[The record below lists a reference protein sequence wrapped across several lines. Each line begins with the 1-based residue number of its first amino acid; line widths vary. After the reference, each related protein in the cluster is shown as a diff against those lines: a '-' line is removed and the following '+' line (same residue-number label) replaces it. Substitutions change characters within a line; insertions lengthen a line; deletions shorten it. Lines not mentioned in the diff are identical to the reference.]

1 MPLAPGVLV
10 GPYEI
15 VSPLGAGGMGEVYR
29 ARDKRLQ
36 RDVAIKVLPE
46 HLADDRDRLAR
57 FEREAQ
63 MLAALNHP
71 HIAQIYGLEHSAN
84 TRALV
89 LELVEGETL
98 AERIAGRPEGR
109 PLPDDGGADD
119 RRGRPSGRPMPLDEA
134 VSIAKQIAQALEA
147 AHEQGIVHRDLK
159 PANVKITPAGVV
171 KVLDFGLAKLADAAS
186 GAGSASS
193 MSLSPTLT
201 SPVLRQDIAGAG
213 VTGVGAIV
221 GTAAYMAPE
230 QARGRAADKRSDVW
244 AFGCVLY
251 EMLTGRRAFQ
261 GEDVTDTLASI
272 LKSAPDWSALPPDVP
287 PAIRTLLLRC
297 LEKDRAARVGDIAV
311 ARFALEE
318 ARSLG
323 DSAIILPDLA
333 TPPRPPRS
341 VPLLLAIAGVAI
353 LAFGALTAAA
363 AYWLTKSPPP
373 RVSRFE
379 VVAQESQLLVEPAGV
394 NIALTPDGSTL
405 VYHAAVEGTPQL
417 FMRRIGELDPTPMRG
432 TELGLNPAISPDGTR
447 LVFTTGTQMKVL
459 SLAGGPPT
467 VIAELQ
473 STPQGTTW
481 VGNETIVFAMSGAGL
496 FKVPA
501 GGGRPENIAK
511 LDEAANET
519 DYRWPAAVPG
529 TDLVLYSV
537 YGTGGPRAARIVA
550 RHLETGA
557 TKVIAEGGN
566 APIYAKSGHLLYA
579 AIPAT
584 LMAAPFDVDSLS
596 LTGPP
601 VPVLEGFAVVKG
613 TGAVNLAVSE
623 NGTLA
628 YSRGAG
634 GVFQGGAGFQWVSRA
649 GRPLEAVA
657 SNVSGPR
664 YPRISPDGRWL
675 VVTIGAANQ
684 GQLWMIDLT
693 GSSQPR
699 QLTFKAHNVMPI
711 WSADGKSIAFTSD
724 RDGQRN
730 LFRIAA
736 DGSEL
741 EPTRLASSRNE
752 QSPSAWSLD
761 GQTLLFEEGFNTRGD
776 LMTLSLKD
784 GKASPWLKTEF
795 DEADASLSP
804 NGRWVAYVS
813 DQTGRPEVWVRP
825 FPGPGAPVRVSSDG
839 GAEPRWARNG
849 TELFYQSGRRMM
861 AAGVSHGES
870 TIEFKPSQVLFE
882 GGFVPYD
889 GNVPRTYDVAKD
901 GRFLMIRE
909 APQVRPRTLVLVLNW
924 FEELKRQAN

>member
-1 MPLAPGVLV
+1 MPLAPGAHV

-29 ARDKRLQ
+29 ARDRRLQ
-36 RDVAIKVLPE
+36 RDVAIKVLPD

-57 FEREAQ
+57 LEREAQ

-71 HIAQIYGLEHSAN
+71 HIAQIYGLEQTASA
-84 TRALV
+84 RALV

-98 AERIAGRPEGR
+98 AERIAARPDHLRPGYGGQEGR
-109 PLPDDGGADD
+109 PLPI
-119 RRGRPSGRPMPLDEA
+119 DEA

-171 KVLDFGLAKLADAAS
+171 KVLDFGLAKLSDPAS
-186 GAGSASS
+186 TAGSASS
-193 MSLSPTLT
+193 VSLSPTLT
-201 SPVLRQDIAGAG
+201 SPAFVRQGAGEAG
-213 VTGVGAIV
+213 VTGIGEIL

-230 QARGRAADKRSDVW
+230 QARGRTADKRSDVW

-272 LKSAPDWSALPPDVP
+272 LKSSPDWSALPPGLP
-287 PAIRTLLLRC
+287 PAIRTLLQRC

-323 DSAIILPDLA
+323 DSSIVLPDVA
-333 TPPRPPRS
+333 TPPRSRRS
-341 VPLLLAIAGVAI
+341 VARLLAIATVAVVVG
-353 LAFGALTAAA
+353 GALAAA
-363 AYWLTKSPPP
+363 ATYWLTKSAPP

-379 VVAQESQLLVEPAGV
+379 VVPLESQSLVEPAGT
-394 NIALTPDGSTL
+394 NLALTPDGSTL
-405 VYHAAVEGTPQL
+405 VYHAEVEGTPQL
-417 FMRRIGELDPTPMRG
+417 FMRRIGELDPTPIRG
-432 TELGLNPAISPDGTR
+432 TELALNPAISPDGTR
-447 LVFTTGTQMKVL
+447 LVFTTTTEMKVL

-467 VIAELQ
+467 VIAELNN
-473 STPQGTTW
+473 TVQGTTW
-481 VGNETIVFAMSGAGL
+481 VGETIVFGMAGAGL
-496 FKVPA
+496 FRVPA

-511 LDEAANET
+511 PDESADET
-519 DYRWPAAVPG
+519 DYRWPTAVPN
-529 TDLVLYSV
+529 TDVVLYTV
-537 YGTGGPRAARIVA
+537 YGTGGPRQARIVA
-550 RHLETGA
+550 RHLETGV
-557 TKVIAEGGN
+557 TKVVVEGGN
-566 APIYAKSGHLLYA
+566 APLYARSGHLLYA
-579 AIPAT
+579 VIPAT
-584 LMAAPFDVDSLS
+584 LMGAPFDVDSLS
-596 LTGPP
+596 LTGPS

-613 TGAVNLAVSE
+613 TGAVNLAVAGD
-623 NGTLA
+623 GTLA

-634 GVFQGGAGFQWVSRA
+634 GVFQGGVGFQWVSRV
-649 GRPLEAVA
+649 GKSLEAVA
-657 SNVSGPR
+657 SNISGPR

-675 VVTIGAANQ
+675 AVTIGAANQ
-684 GQLWMIDLT
+684 GQLWIIDLT
-693 GSSQPR
+693 GGSQPR
-699 QLTFKAHNVMPI
+699 QLTFKAHNVMPV
-711 WSADGKSIAFTSD
+711 WSVDGKSLAFTSD

-741 EPTRLASSRNE
+741 EPTRLVTSRNE
-752 QSPSAWSLD
+752 QRPAAWSID
-761 GQTLLFEEGFNTRGD
+761 GQTLLFEEGFSTRGD

-839 GAEPRWARNG
+839 GAEPRWAQDG
-849 TELFYQSGRRMM
+849 TELFYQSGRKMV
-861 AAGVSHGES
+861 AAGVSYREPA
-870 TIEFKPSQVLFE
+870 IEFKPSQILFE

-909 APQVRPRTLVLVLNW
+909 APQVRPRTLVIALNW
-924 FEELKRQAN
+924 FEDLKRQARAN

>member
-1 MPLAPGVLV
+1 MPLTPGAHV

-46 HLADDRDRLAR
+46 HMAEDRDRLAR
-57 FEREAQ
+57 LEREAQ

-71 HIAQIYGLEHSAN
+71 HIAQIYGLEQSAGM
-84 TRALV
+84 RALV

-98 AERIAGRPEGR
+98 AERIAHG
-109 PLPDDGGADD
+109 
-119 RRGRPSGRPMPLDEA
+119 PMALDEA

-186 GAGSASS
+186 GQGSSSS

-201 SPVLRQDIAGAG
+201 SPAFGLHSGAG
-213 VTGVGAIV
+213 VTGVGAIL

-230 QARGRAADKRSDVW
+230 QARGKAADKRGDVW

-272 LKSAPDWSALPPDVP
+272 LKSPPDWSALPPDLP
-287 PAIRTLLLRC
+287 PAIRMLLQRC

-311 ARFALEE
+311 ARFALDE
-318 ARSLG
+318 ARSLV
-323 DSAIILPDLA
+323 DSNIVLPGLA
-333 TPPRPPRS
+333 APPRPRRS
-341 VPLLLAIAGVAI
+341 VRRLLVIAAIAVVAV
-353 LAFGALTAAA
+353 GALAPAVT
-363 AYWLTKSPPP
+363 YWLTESPPP

-379 VVAQESQLLVEPAGV
+379 VVPLDSQLMVEPAGV
-394 NIALTPDGSTL
+394 NIALSPDGSTL
-405 VYHAAVEGTPQL
+405 VYHAAIGGIPQL
-417 FMRRIGELDPTPMRG
+417 LMRRIGELDPTPIRG
-432 TELGLNPAISPDGTR
+432 TEQALNPAISPDGTR
-447 LVFTTGTQMKVL
+447 LVFTTVNQMKVL
-459 SLAGGPPT
+459 SLSGGPPS
-467 VIAELQ
+467 VIAELEG
-473 STPQGTTW
+473 TVQGTTW
-481 VGNETIVFAMSGAGL
+481 VNDNTIVFGMAGAGL
-496 FKVPA
+496 FTVPA
-501 GGGRPENIAK
+501 GGGRPANIAK
-511 LDEAANET
+511 PDESANET
-519 DYRWPAAVPG
+519 DYRWPSAVPG
-529 TDLVLYSV
+529 TDVVLYTA
-537 YGTGGPRAARIVA
+537 YGTGGPRQARIVA
-550 RHLETGA
+550 RHLETGV
-557 TKVIAEGGN
+557 TKMVAEGGN
-566 APIYAKSGHLLYA
+566 APIYTSSGHLLYA

-596 LTGPP
+596 LTGAA

-613 TGAVNLAVSE
+613 TGSVNVAVAGD
-623 NGTLA
+623 GTLA

-649 GRPLEAVA
+649 GKPLEAVA

-675 VVTIGAANQ
+675 VVTIGGANQ
-684 GQLWMIDLT
+684 GQLWVIDLT
-693 GSSQPR
+693 GGSQPR
-699 QLTFKAHNVMPI
+699 QLTFKAHNVMPV
-711 WSADGKSIAFTSD
+711 WSPDGKSIAFTSD

-741 EPTRLASSRNE
+741 EPTRLATSRNE
-752 QSPSAWSLD
+752 QSPSAWSID
-761 GQTLLFEEGFNTRGD
+761 GKTLLYEENFNTRGD
-776 LMTLSLKD
+776 LMTLSLDD
-784 GKASPWLKTEF
+784 GKSSAWLKTDFYEGGM
-795 DEADASLSP
+795 ALSP
-804 NGRWVAYVS
+804 NGAWVAYMS
-813 DQTGRPEVWVRP
+813 DQTGRLEVWVRP

-839 GAEPRWARNG
+839 GAEPHWARNG
-849 TELFYQSGRRMM
+849 TELFYQSGRKMM
-861 AAGVSHGES
+861 AAGVSYGAS

-909 APQVRPRTLVLVLNW
+909 APQGRPRTLVLVLNW
-924 FEELKRQAN
+924 FEELKRQAPTKR

>member
-1 MPLAPGVLV
+1 MPLAPGALV

-29 ARDKRLQ
+29 ARDRRLQ

-46 HLADDRDRLAR
+46 HLAGDRDRLAR
-57 FEREAQ
+57 LEREAQ
-63 MLAALNHP
+63 MLAALNHT
-71 HIAQIYGLEHSAN
+71 HIAQIYGLEQSAGM
-84 TRALV
+84 RALV

-98 AERIAGRPEGR
+98 AERIAHGLGRRRPESE
-109 PLPDDGGADD
+109 GG
-119 RRGRPSGRPMPLDEA
+119 PMGLDEA
-134 VSIAKQIAQALEA
+134 IAIAKQIAQALEA

-171 KVLDFGLAKLADAAS
+171 KVLDFGLAKLSEAAS
-186 GAGSASS
+186 SAGSSSS

-201 SPVLRQDIAGAG
+201 SPAFVRHRADEAG
-213 VTGVGAIV
+213 VTGVGEIL

-230 QARGRAADKRSDVW
+230 QARGRVADKRSDVW
-244 AFGCVLY
+244 AFGCVFY

-272 LKSAPDWSALPPDVP
+272 LKSPPDWSALPPDVP
-287 PAIRTLLLRC
+287 PAIRTLLQRC

-323 DSAIILPDLA
+323 DSSIVLPNL
-333 TPPRPPRS
+333 TKPPAPGRS
-341 VPLLLAIAGVAI
+341 VPGLLAMAAVTIVAC
-353 LAFGALTAAA
+353 AALAAA
-363 AYWLTKSPPP
+363 ATYWLTKSAPP

-379 VVAQESQLLVEPAGV
+379 VVPLASQMLVEPPGT
-394 NIALTPDGSTL
+394 NIALSPDGSTL
-405 VYHAAVEGTPQL
+405 VYHAEVGGTPQL
-417 FMRRIGELDPTPMRG
+417 SMRRIGELDPTPIRG

-447 LVFTTGTQMKVL
+447 LVFTTTTQMKVL

-467 VIAELQ
+467 VIAELERAV
-473 STPQGTTW
+473 QGTTW
-481 VGNETIVFAMSGAGL
+481 VGDTIVFGMAGAGL

-501 GGGRPENIAK
+501 GGGRPENVAK
-511 LDEAANET
+511 LDESANET
-519 DYRWPAAVPG
+519 DYRWPTAVPD
-529 TDLVLYSV
+529 TDLVLYTV
-537 YGTGGPRAARIVA
+537 YGTGGPRQARIVA
-550 RHLETGA
+550 RNLETGA
-557 TKVIAEGGN
+557 TKVVVEGGN
-566 APIYAKSGHLLYA
+566 APIYTRSGHLLYA

-584 LMAAPFDVDSLS
+584 LMAVPFDVDSLS
-596 LTGPP
+596 LTGSP

-613 TGAVNLAVSE
+613 TGAVNLAVAGD
-623 NGTLA
+623 GTLA

-634 GVFQGGAGFQWVSRA
+634 GVFQGGAGFQWISRA
-649 GRPLEAVA
+649 GKPLEAVA

-693 GSSQPR
+693 GTSQPR

-741 EPTRLASSRNE
+741 EPTRLATSRNE

-761 GQTLLFEEGFNTRGD
+761 GQTLLYEEGFNTRGD
-776 LMTLSLKD
+776 LMMLSLKD

-804 NGRWVAYVS
+804 NGQWVAYVS

-839 GAEPRWARNG
+839 GAEPHWARNG
-849 TELFYQSGRRMM
+849 TDLFYQSGRKML
-861 AAGVSHGES
+861 AAGVSYRES
-870 TIEFKPSQVLFE
+870 AIEFTPSQILFE

-909 APQVRPRTLVLVLNW
+909 APQVRPRTLVVVLNW
-924 FEELKRQAN
+924 FEELKRQAPAN

>member
-1 MPLAPGVLV
+1 MPLPPGAHV

-29 ARDKRLQ
+29 ARDHRLQ

-46 HLADDRDRLAR
+46 HLAADRDRLAR
-57 FEREAQ
+57 LEREAQ

-71 HIAQIYGLEHSAN
+71 HIAQIYGLEQSAGA
-84 TRALV
+84 RALV

-98 AERIAGRPEGR
+98 AERIAHGPI
-109 PLPDDGGADD
+109 A
-119 RRGRPSGRPMPLDEA
+119 LDEA

-171 KVLDFGLAKLADAAS
+171 KVLDFGLAKLADPAS
-186 GAGSASS
+186 GPGSSSS

-201 SPVLRQDIAGAG
+201 SPAFAQSGGEAG
-213 VTGVGAIV
+213 VTGVGAIL
-221 GTAAYMAPE
+221 GTAAYLAPE
-230 QARGRAADKRSDVW
+230 QARGRAADKRGDVW

-272 LKSAPDWSALPPDVP
+272 LKSPPDWSALPPDLP
-287 PAIRTLLLRC
+287 PAIRLLLQRC

-311 ARFALEE
+311 ARFALDE
-318 ARSLG
+318 ARSLV
-323 DSAIILPDLA
+323 DSAIVHPGLA
-333 TPPRPPRS
+333 TPPRPRQS
-341 VPLLLAIAGVAI
+341 LRRLL
-353 LAFGALTAAA
+353 LTAAIAVA
-363 AYWLTKSPPP
+363 AVGAIAPAATYWLTTSPPP

-379 VVAQESQLLVEPAGV
+379 VVPLDSQPLVEPSGV
-394 NIALTPDGSTL
+394 NIVLSPDGSTL
-405 VYHAAVEGTPQL
+405 IYHAEIGGTSQL
-417 FMRRIGELDPTPMRG
+417 LMRRIGELDPAPIRG
-432 TELGLNPAISPDGTR
+432 TELALNPAISPDGTR
-447 LVFTTGTQMKVL
+447 LVFTTATQMKVL

-467 VIAELQ
+467 VIAELDG
-473 STPQGTTW
+473 TTQGTTW
-481 VGNETIVFAMSGAGL
+481 VNDNTIVFGMAGAGL
-496 FKVPA
+496 FEVPA
-501 GGGRPENIAK
+501 GGGRPKNIAK
-511 LDEAANET
+511 PDESANET
-519 DYRWPAAVPG
+519 DYRWPSAVPG
-529 TDLVLYSV
+529 TDVVLYTV
-537 YGTGGPRAARIVA
+537 YGTGGPRQARIVA
-550 RHLETGA
+550 RHLETGE
-557 TKVIAEGGN
+557 TKVVVEGGN
-566 APIYAKSGHLLYA
+566 APIYTSSGHLLYA

-596 LTGPP
+596 LTRAA

-613 TGAVNLAVSE
+613 TGSVNLAVAGD
-623 NGTLA
+623 GTLA

-634 GVFQGGAGFQWVSRA
+634 GVFQGGAGFQWMSRA
-649 GRPLEAVA
+649 GKPLEAVA

-675 VVTIGAANQ
+675 AVTIGGANQ
-684 GQLWMIDLT
+684 GQLWVIDLT
-693 GSSQPR
+693 GGSQPR
-699 QLTFKAHNVMPI
+699 QLTFKAHNVMPV
-711 WSADGKSIAFTSD
+711 WSPDGKSIAFTSD

-741 EPTRLASSRNE
+741 EPTRLATSRNE
-752 QSPSAWSLD
+752 QSPSAWSID
-761 GQTLLFEEGFNTRGD
+761 GKTLLYEENFNTRGD
-776 LMTLSLKD
+776 LMTLSLDD
-784 GKASPWLKTEF
+784 GTSSAWLKTDFYEGGM
-795 DEADASLSP
+795 ALSP
-804 NGRWVAYVS
+804 NGAWVAYVS
-813 DQTGRPEVWVRP
+813 DQTGRLEVWVRP

-839 GAEPRWARNG
+839 GAEPHWARNG
-849 TELFYQSGRRMM
+849 TELFYQSGRKMM
-861 AAGVSHGES
+861 AAGVSYGAS

-924 FEELKRQAN
+924 FDELKRQAPTN

>member
-1 MPLAPGVLV
+1 
-10 GPYEI
+10 
-15 VSPLGAGGMGEVYR
+15 LGAGGMGEVYR
-29 ARDKRLQ
+29 ARDRRLQ

-57 FEREAQ
+57 LEREAQ

-71 HIAQIYGLEHSAN
+71 HIAQIYGLEQSAGA
-84 TRALV
+84 RALV

-98 AERIAGRPEGR
+98 AALIAGRPEGR
-109 PLPDDGGADD
+109 PLP
-119 RRGRPSGRPMPLDEA
+119 LDEA
-134 VSIAKQIAQALEA
+134 ISIAKQIAQALEA

-186 GAGSASS
+186 SPGSASS

-201 SPVLRQDIAGAG
+201 SPVLLRPDAAGAG
-213 VTGVGAIV
+213 VTGVGAIL

-261 GEDVTDTLASI
+261 GEDVTDTLAAV
-272 LKSAPDWSALPPDVP
+272 LKSPPDWTALPPGVP
-287 PAIRTLLLRC
+287 PAIRTLLQRC
-297 LEKDRAARVGDIAV
+297 LERDRAARVGDIAV

-323 DSAIILPDLA
+323 DSTIVHPDQA
-333 TPPRPPRS
+333 TSRPRRS
-341 VPLLLAIAGVAI
+341 VGRLLGIAAIALAAVGAIAPVA
-353 LAFGALTAAA
+353 T
-363 AYWLTKSPPP
+363 YWLSESPPP

-379 VVAQESQLLVEPAGV
+379 VIPMESQLLVEPAGV
-394 NIALTPDGSTL
+394 NIALAPDGSTL
-405 VYHAAVEGTPQL
+405 VYHAEIAGVPQL
-417 FMRRIGELDPTPMRG
+417 LMRRIGELDPTPIRG
-432 TELGLNPAISPDGTR
+432 TELALNPAISPDGTR
-447 LVFTTGTQMKVL
+447 LVFTAPKQMKVI

-467 VIAELQ
+467 VIAELEGAV
-473 STPQGTTW
+473 QGTTW
-481 VGNETIVFAMSGAGL
+481 VGDTIVFGMSGYGL

-501 GGGRPENIAK
+501 AGGRPENIAK
-511 LDEAANET
+511 PDEAAQET

-529 TDLVLYSV
+529 TDVVLYTV
-537 YGTGGPRAARIVA
+537 YGSGGPRQARIVA
-550 RHLETGA
+550 RHLETGV
-557 TKVIAEGGN
+557 TKVVVEGGN
-566 APIYAKSGHLLYA
+566 APIYTKSGHLLYA
-579 AIPAT
+579 VIPAT
-584 LMAAPFDVDSLS
+584 LMAAPFDVGSLS
-596 LTGPP
+596 LTRPAA
-601 VPVLEGFAVVKG
+601 PVLEGFAVVKG
-613 TGAVNLAVSE
+613 TGSVNLAVAE
-623 NGTLA
+623 DGTLA
-628 YSRGAG
+628 YSRGQG

-649 GRPLEAVA
+649 GKPLEAVA

-664 YPRISPDGRWL
+664 YPRISPDGHWL

-684 GQLWMIDLT
+684 GQLWVIDLT

-724 RDGQRN
+724 RAGQRN

-741 EPTRLASSRNE
+741 EPTPLATSRNE
-752 QSPSAWSLD
+752 QSPSAWSVD
-761 GQTLLFEEGFNTRGD
+761 GQTLLYEEGFSSSGD
-776 LMTLSLKD
+776 LMMFSLAD
-784 GKASPWLKTEF
+784 GKSSPWLKTDFE
-795 DEADASLSP
+795 EADASLSP

-813 DQTGRPEVWVRP
+813 DQTGRFEVWVRP

-839 GAEPRWARNG
+839 GAEPQWARNG
-849 TELFYQSGRRMM
+849 TELFYQSGRKMM
-861 AAGVSHGES
+861 AAGVSYGDS

-882 GGFVPYD
+882 GGFVPHD

-924 FEELKRQAN
+924 FEELKRQAPTN

>member
-1 MPLAPGVLV
+1 
-10 GPYEI
+10 
-15 VSPLGAGGMGEVYR
+15 
-29 ARDKRLQ
+29 
-36 RDVAIKVLPE
+36 
-46 HLADDRDRLAR
+46 
-57 FEREAQ
+57 
-63 MLAALNHP
+63 
-71 HIAQIYGLEHSAN
+71 
-84 TRALV
+84 
-89 LELVEGETL
+89 
-98 AERIAGRPEGR
+98 
-109 PLPDDGGADD
+109 
-119 RRGRPSGRPMPLDEA
+119 MPLDEA
-134 VSIAKQIAQALEA
+134 VSIARQIAQALEA

-171 KVLDFGLAKLADAAS
+171 KVLDFGLAKLADPGS
-186 GAGSASS
+186 GAGSSSS

-201 SPVLRQDIAGAG
+201 SPVLRQDISGAG
-213 VTGVGAIV
+213 VTGVGAIL

-230 QARGRAADKRSDVW
+230 QARGRSADKRSDVW

-272 LKSAPDWSALPPDVP
+272 LKSVPDWSALPPDVP
-287 PAIRTLLLRC
+287 PAIRTLLQRC

-318 ARSLG
+318 ARSLS
-323 DSAIILPDLA
+323 DSGGVLPAPA
-333 TPPRPPRS
+333 TPTRPRRP
-341 VPLLLAIAGVAI
+341 VALLLAIAGMSI

-363 AYWLTKSPPP
+363 TYWLTTSPPA

-379 VVAQESQLLVEPAGV
+379 VVPLESQLLVEPPGT
-394 NIALTPDGSTL
+394 NLALTPDGSTL
-405 VYHAAVEGTPQL
+405 VYHADIGGTPQL
-417 FMRRIGELDPTPMRG
+417 LMRRIGDLDPTPIRG
-432 TELGLNPAISPDGTR
+432 TEFALNPAISPDGTR
-447 LVFTTGTQMKVL
+447 LVFTTTTQMKVL

-467 VIAELQ
+467 VLAELQ
-473 STPQGTTW
+473 GATQGTTW
-481 VGNETIVFAMSGAGL
+481 VGADTIVFAMAGAGL
-496 FKVPA
+496 FKVRA
-501 GGGRPENIAK
+501 AGGRPENIAQ
-511 LDEAANET
+511 LDESANET
-519 DYRWPAAVPG
+519 DYRWPSAVPG
-529 TDLVLYSV
+529 TDLVLYTV
-537 YGTGGPRAARIVA
+537 YGTGGPRQARIVA

-557 TKVIAEGGN
+557 TKVVAEGGN
-566 APIYAKSGHLLYA
+566 APLYTKSGHLLYA
-579 AIPAT
+579 AVPAT

-596 LTGPP
+596 LTGPA

-613 TGAVNLAVSE
+613 TGAVNLAVAE
-623 NGTLA
+623 DGTLA

-649 GRPLEAVA
+649 GKPLEAVA

-684 GQLWMIDLT
+684 GQLWVIDLT
-693 GSSQPR
+693 GASQPR
-699 QLTFKAHNVMPI
+699 QLTFTAHNVMPL

-741 EPTRLASSRNE
+741 EPTRLATSRNE
-752 QSPSAWSLD
+752 QSASAWSVD
-761 GQTLLFEEGFNTRGD
+761 GRTLLYEESFSSRGD

-784 GKASPWLKTEF
+784 GKSSAWLKTDFE
-795 DEADASLSP
+795 EADASLSP

-839 GAEPRWARNG
+839 GAEPLWARNG
-849 TELFYQSGRRMM
+849 TELFYQNGRKMM
-861 AAGVSHGES
+861 AAGASYGES